1 MKFVKGSLLL
11 AGAAVL
17 LTACGSVTAAPP
29 ATNIPVSV
37 PTSAGAETTTPPAT
51 TPAPGTTGA
60 KGPRTVDVAIIKGI
74 HKGARVTWVEGKIVK
89 AEVNNV
95 NVVPVEGAQEQTA
108 EISADATFFD
118 PLECEKGQGLKL
130 DAEGLGALE
139 CSREE
144 YQNLSGHYGTRIVFN
159 EQGQVVKLADRYHP

>member
-17 LTACGSVTAAPP
+17 LTACSVTAAPP
-29 ATNIPVSV
+29 AAKDVPVGVPTVSVGPV
-37 PTSAGAETTTPPAT
+37 PTSSAPDPTDAKPNGA
-51 TPAPGTTGA
+51 
-60 KGPRTVDVAIIKGI
+60 RTVDVAIIKGI
-74 HKGARVTWVEGKIVK
+74 HKGARVTWVAGKIVK

-95 NVVPVEGAQEQTA
+95 NVVPVDGAQEETA

-139 CSREE
+139 CSSEE
-144 YQNLSGHYGTRIVFN
+144 YQNLSGHYGTRIVIN
-159 EQGQVVKLADRYHP
+159 ERGQVVKMADRYHP